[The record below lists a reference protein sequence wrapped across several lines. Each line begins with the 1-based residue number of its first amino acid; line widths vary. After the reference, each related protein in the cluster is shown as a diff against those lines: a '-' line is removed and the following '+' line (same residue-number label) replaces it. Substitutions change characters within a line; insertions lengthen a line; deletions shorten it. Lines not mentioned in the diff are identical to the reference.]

1 MVITA
6 TEFKLNMGK
15 YLELVQT
22 EDITITKNGKRVGVL
37 VNPGVNTVRS
47 LRGSLKLSE
56 EMQDMDYKEIKEMRL
71 REKYEDNDRY

>member
-1 MVITA
+1 MNVTA

-22 EDITITKNGKRVGVL
+22 EDIIITKNGKKVGIL

-47 LRGSLKLSE
+47 LKGMLQLPE
-56 EMQDMDYKEIKEMRL
+56 ELQGMDYKEIKEMRI
-71 REKYEDNDRY
+71 RDKYEDNDRY

>member
-1 MVITA
+1 MVVTA